1 MFEDFEDLLT
11 AEEFAEMLSIGKN
24 AVYKLLASGKVKCF
38 RQDRIWKIPKEG
50 AIQYI
55 REQSHLL

>member
-1 MFEDFEDLLT
+1 MFEDFGDLLT